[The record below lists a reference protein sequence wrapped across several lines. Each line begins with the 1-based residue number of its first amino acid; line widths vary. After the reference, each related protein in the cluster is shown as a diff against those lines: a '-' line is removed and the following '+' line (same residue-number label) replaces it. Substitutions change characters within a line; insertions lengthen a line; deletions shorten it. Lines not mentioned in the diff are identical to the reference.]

1 MIKPTRRLINIFLIS
16 LALALLPMLISSS
29 LWVIW
34 LGFILSVFLLLVL
47 ELFEL
52 LSVNNRIVVSH
63 DAPQMLYIGLQDELR
78 FRIKKRP
85 GWDTLKGY
93 IHADLNEI
101 LGDHDNRVPFDSRSD
116 EDLALPLTPLR
127 RGPAEIESYWVIWA
141 SRFGL
146 LEYIDKTES
155 NLVIP
160 VVSDFK
166 SLKRLAIEFFGS
178 RDITTGLKIEKYVG
192 EGSEFDRLKEF
203 LPGMD
208 HRTIDWKASARHCK
222 LLNREYRAERNHQ
235 IVLAYDTGYLMSESI
250 AGIPKLDHAINN
262 SLFLAYVSLQ
272 VGDRVGLL
280 SFDEK
285 VQTFWE
291 PRGGLQHFP
300 AFKAST
306 GKVNYTTKDTNYTRS
321 FAELTYRLHS
331 RALII
336 VFTDF
341 IDTISAELMVENLTR
356 LARKHLIMFISM
368 KDSKVNTLIKQTPD
382 SVEKISQSVITYEME
397 LEREIVLNKLRKKG
411 ILVVDVEPRKLTG
424 EIINN
429 YLNIKRREMIS

>member
-1 MIKPTRRLINIFLIS
+1 MIRPTRLLIS
-16 LALALLPMLISSS
+16 LTIGSLAVALLPVLISPT

-34 LGFILSVFLLLVL
+34 LGYIITILLLVL
-47 ELFEL
+47 LELFEVTAKANHTKVIYDL
-52 LSVNNRIVVSH
+52 
-63 DAPQMLYIGLQDELR
+63 PQMLYIGLEDELR
-78 FRIKKRP
+78 LKVKKGP
-85 GWDTLKGY
+85 QWAGFIGT
-93 IHADLNEI
+93 IHADFNEI
-101 LGDHDNRVPFDSRSD
+101 LGKHNNSVHFSDSTDS
-116 EDLALPLTPLR
+116 ELSIPLLPLR
-127 RGPAEIESYWVIWA
+127 RGPAVVETLWITTQ
-141 SRFGL
+141 SRFRL
-146 LEYIDKTES
+146 IERIEKMDCNKT
-155 NLVIP
+155 VP

-178 RDITTGLKIEKYVG
+178 REITSGIKIEKYIG

-235 IVLAYDTGYLMSESI
+235 ILLAYDTGYLMSEPI
-250 AGIPKLDHAINN
+250 NGIPKLDHAINN

-306 GKVNYTTKDTNYTRS
+306 GKVNYTTKDTNFTRS

-341 IDTISAELMVENLTR
+341 IDSISAELMVENLTR
-356 LARKHLIMFISM
+356 LARKHLIMCISM
-368 KDSKVNTLIKQTPD
+368 RDTKVEEMINLSP
-382 SVEKISQSVITYEME
+382 SGVHAISQSVVTYEME
-397 LEREIVLNKLRKKG
+397 IEREIVLNKLRKKG
-411 ILVVDVEPRKLTG
+411 ILVIDVEPQKLTG
-424 EIINN
+424 EIINS
-429 YLNIKRREMIS
+429 YLDIKRREMIS